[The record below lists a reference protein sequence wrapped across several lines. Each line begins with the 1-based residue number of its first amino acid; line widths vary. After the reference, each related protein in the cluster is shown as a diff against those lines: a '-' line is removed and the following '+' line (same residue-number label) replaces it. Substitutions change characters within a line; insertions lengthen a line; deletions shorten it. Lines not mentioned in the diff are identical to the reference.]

1 MDNSEN
7 EVLKLQKEKKGKNI
21 VIIILVFIV
30 ALLLGIILGQHIPN
44 NKNDKKTENIAKDE
58 IKKNNNSTTNEDEK
72 QNTST
77 NTNTNTNNNNSTS
90 TSSSDNSN
98 TNTVQKSDSD
108 IVKELFIQNLKNIYG
123 DNLVEYRI
131 DNIKIYT
138 DSEREELA
146 QMYENNSS
154 IEIYSLVNYSI
165 RLKDIS
171 KDAGNGTESGDWVY
185 DKTACVTIIKDANG
199 NRSINAGTGW

>member
-30 ALLLGIILGQHIPN
+30 ALLLGIILCQYIPN

-58 IKKNNNSTTNEDEK
+58 IKKNNNSTTKEDEK

-77 NTNTNTNNNNSTS
+77 NTNDTSTS

-98 TNTVQKSDSD
+98 ANTVQKSDSD

-123 DNLVEYRI
+123 DNLIEYRI

-138 DSEREELA
+138 GSEREELA
-146 QMYENNSS
+146 QMYENNSN

-199 NRSINAGTGW
+199 NRTINAGTGW

>member
-30 ALLLGIILGQHIPN
+30 ALLLEIILGQYIPN

-58 IKKNNNSTTNEDEK
+58 IKKNNNSTTKEDEK

-77 NTNTNTNNNNSTS
+77 NTNNTSTS

-138 DSEREELA
+138 GSEREELA
-146 QMYENNSS
+146 QMYENNSN

-185 DKTACVTIIKDANG
+185 DKTACVTIMKDANG

>member
-30 ALLLGIILGQHIPN
+30 ALLLGIILGQYIPN

-58 IKKNNNSTTNEDEK
+58 IKKNNNSTTTEDEK

-77 NTNTNTNNNNSTS
+77 NTNDTS
-90 TSSSDNSN
+90 TSDNSN
-98 TNTVQKSDSD
+98 TSTVQKSDSD

-138 DSEREELA
+138 GSEREELA
-146 QMYENNSS
+146 QMYENNSN

-185 DKTACVTIIKDANG
+185 DKTACVTIMKDANG

>member
-7 EVLKLQKEKKGKNI
+7 EVLKLKKEKKGKNI
-21 VIIILVFIV
+21 VIILLVFIV
-30 ALLLGIILGQHIPN
+30 ALLLGIILGQYIPN
-44 NKNDKKTENIAKDE
+44 NKNDKKTENISKEE
-58 IKKNNNSTTNEDEK
+58 IKKNNNSTTTEDEK

-77 NTNTNTNNNNSTS
+77 NTNDTS
-90 TSSSDNSN
+90 TSDNSN
-98 TNTVQKSDSD
+98 TSTVQKSDSD

-123 DNLVEYRI
+123 DNLIEYRI

-138 DSEREELA
+138 GSEREELA

-199 NRSINAGTGW
+199 NRTINAGTGW

>member
-30 ALLLGIILGQHIPN
+30 ALLLGIILGQYIPN

-58 IKKNNNSTTNEDEK
+58 IKKNNNSTTKEDEK

-77 NTNTNTNNNNSTS
+77 NTNDTSTS

-98 TNTVQKSDSD
+98 ANTVQKSDSD

-123 DNLVEYRI
+123 DNLIEYRI

-138 DSEREELA
+138 GSEREELA
-146 QMYENNSS
+146 QMYENNSN

-199 NRSINAGTGW
+199 NRTINAGTGW

>member
-7 EVLKLQKEKKGKNI
+7 EVLKLKKEKKGKNI

-30 ALLLGIILGQHIPN
+30 ALLLGIILAQYIPN

-58 IKKNNNSTTNEDEK
+58 IKKNNNSTTKEDEK

-77 NTNTNTNNNNSTS
+77 NSNTNNTSTS

-138 DSEREELA
+138 GSEREELA
-146 QMYENNSS
+146 QMYENNSN

-185 DKTACVTIIKDANG
+185 DKTACVTIMKDANG

>member
-30 ALLLGIILGQHIPN
+30 ALLLGIILGQYIPN

-58 IKKNNNSTTNEDEK
+58 IKKNNNSTTKKDEK

-77 NTNTNTNNNNSTS
+77 NTNDTSTS

-123 DNLVEYRI
+123 DNLIEYRI

-138 DSEREELA
+138 GSEREELS

-199 NRSINAGTGW
+199 NRTINAGTGW

>member
-30 ALLLGIILGQHIPN
+30 ALLLGIILGQYIPN

-58 IKKNNNSTTNEDEK
+58 IKKNNNSTTKEDEK

-77 NTNTNTNNNNSTS
+77 NTNDTSTS

-98 TNTVQKSDSD
+98 ANTVQKSDSD

-123 DNLVEYRI
+123 DNLIEYRI

-138 DSEREELA
+138 GSEREELA
-146 QMYENNSS
+146 QMYENNSN

-185 DKTACVTIIKDANG
+185 DKTACVTIIKEANG

>member
-30 ALLLGIILGQHIPN
+30 ALLLGIILGQYIPN

-58 IKKNNNSTTNEDEK
+58 IKKNNNSTTKKDEK

-77 NTNTNTNNNNSTS
+77 NTNDTSTS

-123 DNLVEYRI
+123 DNLIEYRI

-138 DSEREELA
+138 GSEREELA

-199 NRSINAGTGW
+199 NRTINAGTGW

>member
-30 ALLLGIILGQHIPN
+30 ALLLGIILGQYIPN

-58 IKKNNNSTTNEDEK
+58 IKKNNNSTTKEDEK

-77 NTNTNTNNNNSTS
+77 NTNDTSTS

-98 TNTVQKSDSD
+98 TNIVQKSDSD

-123 DNLVEYRI
+123 DNLIEYRI

-138 DSEREELA
+138 GSEREELA

-199 NRSINAGTGW
+199 NRTINAGTGW

>member
-21 VIIILVFIV
+21 IIIILVFIV
-30 ALLLGIILGQHIPN
+30 ALLLGIILGQYIPN

-58 IKKNNNSTTNEDEK
+58 IKKNNNSTTKEDEK

-77 NTNTNTNNNNSTS
+77 NTNDTS
-90 TSSSDNSN
+90 TIDNSN
-98 TNTVQKSDSD
+98 TSTVQKSDSD

-123 DNLVEYRI
+123 DNLIEYRI

-138 DSEREELA
+138 GSEREELA

>member
-7 EVLKLQKEKKGKNI
+7 EVLKLKKEKKGKNI

-30 ALLLGIILGQHIPN
+30 ALLLGIILGQYIPN

-58 IKKNNNSTTNEDEK
+58 IKKNNNSTIKEDEK

-77 NTNTNTNNNNSTS
+77 NTNNTSTS

-138 DSEREELA
+138 GSEREELA
-146 QMYENNSS
+146 QMYENNSN

-171 KDAGNGTESGDWVY
+171 KAAGNGTESGDWVY
-185 DKTACVTIIKDANG
+185 DKTACVTIMKDANG

>member
-30 ALLLGIILGQHIPN
+30 ALLLGIILGQYIPN
-44 NKNDKKTENIAKDE
+44 NKNDKKTENISKDE
-58 IKKNNNSTTNEDEK
+58 IKKNNNSTTKEDEK

-77 NTNTNTNNNNSTS
+77 NTNTNNTSTS

-98 TNTVQKSDSD
+98 TNTVKKSDSD

-138 DSEREELA
+138 GSEREELA
-146 QMYENNSS
+146 QMYENNSN

-185 DKTACVTIIKDANG
+185 DKTACVTIMKDANG

>member
-30 ALLLGIILGQHIPN
+30 ALLLGIILGQHISN

-58 IKKNNNSTTNEDEK
+58 IKKNNNSTTKEDEK

-77 NTNTNTNNNNSTS
+77 NTNDTSTS

-98 TNTVQKSDSD
+98 ANTVQKSDSD

-123 DNLVEYRI
+123 DNLIEYRI

-138 DSEREELA
+138 GSEREELA
-146 QMYENNSS
+146 QMYENNSN

>member
-21 VIIILVFIV
+21 IIIILVFIV
-30 ALLLGIILGQHIPN
+30 ALLLGIILGQYIPN
-44 NKNDKKTENIAKDE
+44 NKNDKKTENIATDE
-58 IKKNNNSTTNEDEK
+58 IKKNNNSTTKEDEK

-77 NTNTNTNNNNSTS
+77 NTNTNNTSTS

-138 DSEREELA
+138 GSEREELA
-146 QMYENNSS
+146 QMYENNSN

-185 DKTACVTIIKDANG
+185 DKTACVTIMKDANG

>member
-30 ALLLGIILGQHIPN
+30 ALLLGIILGQYIPN

-58 IKKNNNSTTNEDEK
+58 IKKNNNSTTKEDEK
-72 QNTST
+72 QNT
-77 NTNTNTNNNNSTS
+77 STS

-98 TNTVQKSDSD
+98 TNIVQKSDSD

-123 DNLVEYRI
+123 DNLIEYRI

-138 DSEREELA
+138 GSEREELA
-146 QMYENNSS
+146 QMYENNSN

>member
-30 ALLLGIILGQHIPN
+30 ALLLGIILGQYIPN

-58 IKKNNNSTTNEDEK
+58 IKKNNNSTTKEDEK

-77 NTNTNTNNNNSTS
+77 NTNTNNTSTS

-98 TNTVQKSDSD
+98 TNTVKKSDSD

-138 DSEREELA
+138 GSEREELA
-146 QMYENNSS
+146 QMYENNSN

-185 DKTACVTIIKDANG
+185 DKTACVTIMKDANG

>member
-30 ALLLGIILGQHIPN
+30 ALLLGIILGQYIPN

-58 IKKNNNSTTNEDEK
+58 IKKNNNSTTKEDEK
-72 QNTST
+72 QNTSI
-77 NTNTNTNNNNSTS
+77 NTNTNNTSTS

-138 DSEREELA
+138 GSEREELA
-146 QMYENNSS
+146 QMYENNSN

-185 DKTACVTIIKDANG
+185 DKTACVTIMKDANG

>member
-21 VIIILVFIV
+21 IIIILVFIV
-30 ALLLGIILGQHIPN
+30 ALLLGIILGQYIPN

-58 IKKNNNSTTNEDEK
+58 IKKNNNSTTKEDEK

-77 NTNTNTNNNNSTS
+77 NSNTNNTSTS

-138 DSEREELA
+138 GSEREELA
-146 QMYENNSS
+146 QMYENNSN

-185 DKTACVTIIKDANG
+185 DKTACVTIMKDANG

>member
-21 VIIILVFIV
+21 VIILLVFIV
-30 ALLLGIILGQHIPN
+30 ALLLGIILGQYIPN

-58 IKKNNNSTTNEDEK
+58 IKKNNNSTTTEDEK

-77 NTNTNTNNNNSTS
+77 NTNDTSTS

-123 DNLVEYRI
+123 DNLIEYRI

-138 DSEREELA
+138 GSEREELA

-199 NRSINAGTGW
+199 NRTINAGTGW

>member
-1 MDNSEN
+1 MDNNEN

-58 IKKNNNSTTNEDEK
+58 IKKNNNSTTKEGEK

-77 NTNTNTNNNNSTS
+77 NTNDTSTS

-98 TNTVQKSDSD
+98 ANTVQKSDSD

-138 DSEREELA
+138 GSEREELA
-146 QMYENNSS
+146 QMYENNSN

-185 DKTACVTIIKDANG
+185 DKTACVTIMKDANG

>member
-30 ALLLGIILGQHIPN
+30 ALLLEIILGQYIPN

-58 IKKNNNSTTNEDEK
+58 IKKNNNSTTKEDEK
-72 QNTST
+72 QSTST
-77 NTNTNTNNNNSTS
+77 NTNTNNTSTS

-98 TNTVQKSDSD
+98 TNTVKKSDSD

-138 DSEREELA
+138 GSEREELA
-146 QMYENNSS
+146 QMYENNSN

-185 DKTACVTIIKDANG
+185 DKTACVTIMKDANG

>member
-1 MDNSEN
+1 MDNNEN

-30 ALLLGIILGQHIPN
+30 ALLLGIILGQYIPN

-58 IKKNNNSTTNEDEK
+58 IKKNNNSTTKEDEK

-77 NTNTNTNNNNSTS
+77 NTNDTSTS

-123 DNLVEYRI
+123 DNLIEYRI

-138 DSEREELA
+138 GSEREELA

-199 NRSINAGTGW
+199 NRTINAGTGW

>member
-7 EVLKLQKEKKGKNI
+7 EVLKLQKEKKEKNI

-30 ALLLGIILGQHIPN
+30 ALLLGIILGQYIPN
-44 NKNDKKTENIAKDE
+44 NKNDKNTENIAKDE
-58 IKKNNNSTTNEDEK
+58 IKKNNNSTTKEDEK

-77 NTNTNTNNNNSTS
+77 NTNDTSTS

-98 TNTVQKSDSD
+98 ANTVQKSDSD

-123 DNLVEYRI
+123 DNLIEYRI

-138 DSEREELA
+138 GSEREELA

>member
-1 MDNSEN
+1 MDNNEN

-30 ALLLGIILGQHIPN
+30 ALLLGIILGQYIPN
-44 NKNDKKTENIAKDE
+44 NKNDKNTENIAKDE
-58 IKKNNNSTTNEDEK
+58 IKKNNNSTTKEDEK
-72 QNTST
+72 QNT
-77 NTNTNTNNNNSTS
+77 STS

-98 TNTVQKSDSD
+98 TNIVQKSDSD

-123 DNLVEYRI
+123 DNLIEYRI

-138 DSEREELA
+138 GSEREELA
-146 QMYENNSS
+146 QMYENNSN

>member
-1 MDNSEN
+1 MDNNEN

-58 IKKNNNSTTNEDEK
+58 IKKNNNSTTKEDEK

-77 NTNTNTNNNNSTS
+77 NTNDTSTS

-98 TNTVQKSDSD
+98 ANTVQKSDSD

-123 DNLVEYRI
+123 DNLIEYRI

-138 DSEREELA
+138 GSEREELA
-146 QMYENNSS
+146 QMYENNSN

>member
-30 ALLLGIILGQHIPN
+30 ALLLEIILGQYIPN

-58 IKKNNNSTTNEDEK
+58 IKKNNNSTTKEDEK

-77 NTNTNTNNNNSTS
+77 NTNTNNTSTS

-98 TNTVQKSDSD
+98 TNTVKKSDSD

-138 DSEREELA
+138 GSEREELA
-146 QMYENNSS
+146 QMYENNSN

-185 DKTACVTIIKDANG
+185 DKTACVTIMKDANG

>member
-30 ALLLGIILGQHIPN
+30 ALLLGIILGQYIPN

-58 IKKNNNSTTNEDEK
+58 IKKNNNSTTKEDEK
-72 QNTST
+72 QNT
-77 NTNTNTNNNNSTS
+77 STS

-98 TNTVQKSDSD
+98 TNIVQKSDSD

-123 DNLVEYRI
+123 DNLIEYRI

-138 DSEREELA
+138 GSEREELA
-146 QMYENNSS
+146 QMYENNSN

-199 NRSINAGTGW
+199 NRTINAGTGW

>member
-21 VIIILVFIV
+21 VIILLVFIV
-30 ALLLGIILGQHIPN
+30 ALLLGIILGQYIPN
-44 NKNDKKTENIAKDE
+44 NKNDKKTENISKEE
-58 IKKNNNSTTNEDEK
+58 IKKNNNSTTTEDEK

-77 NTNTNTNNNNSTS
+77 NTNDTS
-90 TSSSDNSN
+90 TSDNSN

-138 DSEREELA
+138 GSEREELA
-146 QMYENNSS
+146 QMYENNSN

-185 DKTACVTIIKDANG
+185 DKTACVKIMKDANG

>member
-30 ALLLGIILGQHIPN
+30 ALLLGIILGQYIPN

-58 IKKNNNSTTNEDEK
+58 IKKNNNSTTKEDEK

-77 NTNTNTNNNNSTS
+77 NTNDTNTS

-98 TNTVQKSDSD
+98 ANTVQKSDSD

-123 DNLVEYRI
+123 DNLIEYRI

-138 DSEREELA
+138 GSEREELA
-146 QMYENNSS
+146 QMYENNSN

-171 KDAGNGTESGDWVY
+171 KDAGNGTVSGDWVY

-199 NRSINAGTGW
+199 NRTINAGTGW

>member
-1 MDNSEN
+1 MDNNEN

-58 IKKNNNSTTNEDEK
+58 IKKNNNSTTKEGEK

-77 NTNTNTNNNNSTS
+77 NTNDTSTS

-98 TNTVQKSDSD
+98 TSTVQKSDSD

-123 DNLVEYRI
+123 DNLIEYRI

-138 DSEREELA
+138 GSEREELA

>member
-30 ALLLGIILGQHIPN
+30 ALLLGIILGQYIPN

-58 IKKNNNSTTNEDEK
+58 IKKNNNSTTKKDEK

-77 NTNTNTNNNNSTS
+77 NTNDTSTS

-98 TNTVQKSDSD
+98 TNIVQKSDSD

-123 DNLVEYRI
+123 DNLIEYRI

-138 DSEREELA
+138 GSEREELA

-199 NRSINAGTGW
+199 NRTINAGTGW

>member
-30 ALLLGIILGQHIPN
+30 ALLLGIILGQYIPN

-58 IKKNNNSTTNEDEK
+58 IKKNNNSTTKEDEK

-77 NTNTNTNNNNSTS
+77 STNDTSTS

-123 DNLVEYRI
+123 DNLIEYRI

-138 DSEREELA
+138 GSEREELA

-199 NRSINAGTGW
+199 NRTINAGTGW

>member
-1 MDNSEN
+1 MDNNEN

-30 ALLLGIILGQHIPN
+30 ALLLGIILGQYIPN

-58 IKKNNNSTTNEDEK
+58 IKKNNNSTTKEDEK

-77 NTNTNTNNNNSTS
+77 NTNDTSTS

-98 TNTVQKSDSD
+98 ANTVQKSDSD

-123 DNLVEYRI
+123 DNLIEYRI

-138 DSEREELA
+138 GSEREELA

-171 KDAGNGTESGDWVY
+171 KDAGNGTESVDWVY

>member
-30 ALLLGIILGQHIPN
+30 ALLLGIILGQYIPN

-58 IKKNNNSTTNEDEK
+58 IKKNNNSTTKEDEK

-77 NTNTNTNNNNSTS
+77 NTNDTSTS

-98 TNTVQKSDSD
+98 ANTVQKSDSD

-123 DNLVEYRI
+123 DNLIEYRI

-138 DSEREELA
+138 GSEREELA
-146 QMYENNSS
+146 QMYENNSN

-171 KDAGNGTESGDWVY
+171 KDAGNGTVSGDWVY

-199 NRSINAGTGW
+199 NRTINAGTGW

>member
-30 ALLLGIILGQHIPN
+30 TLLLGIILGQYIPN

-58 IKKNNNSTTNEDEK
+58 IKKNNNSTTKKDEK

-77 NTNTNTNNNNSTS
+77 NTNDTSTS

-98 TNTVQKSDSD
+98 TNTVQKFDSD

-123 DNLVEYRI
+123 DNLIEYRI

-138 DSEREELA
+138 GSEREELA

-199 NRSINAGTGW
+199 NRTINAGTGW

>member
-21 VIIILVFIV
+21 IIIILVFIV
-30 ALLLGIILGQHIPN
+30 ALLLGIILGQYIPN

-58 IKKNNNSTTNEDEK
+58 IKKNNNSTTKEDEK

-77 NTNTNTNNNNSTS
+77 NTNTNTNNTSTS

-138 DSEREELA
+138 GSEREELA
-146 QMYENNSS
+146 QMYENNSN

-185 DKTACVTIIKDANG
+185 DKTACVTIMKDANG

>member
-21 VIIILVFIV
+21 IIIILVFIV
-30 ALLLGIILGQHIPN
+30 ALLLGIILGQYIPN

-58 IKKNNNSTTNEDEK
+58 IKKNNNSTTKEDEK

-77 NTNTNTNNNNSTS
+77 NTNTNNTSTS

-138 DSEREELA
+138 GSEREELA

>member
-1 MDNSEN
+1 MDNNEN

-30 ALLLGIILGQHIPN
+30 ALLLGIILGQYIPN

-58 IKKNNNSTTNEDEK
+58 IKKNNNSTTKEDEK

-77 NTNTNTNNNNSTS
+77 NTNDTGT
-90 TSSSDNSN
+90 SDNSN
-98 TNTVQKSDSD
+98 ANTVQKSDSD

-123 DNLVEYRI
+123 DNLIEYRI

-138 DSEREELA
+138 GSEREELA

-199 NRSINAGTGW
+199 NRTINAGTGW